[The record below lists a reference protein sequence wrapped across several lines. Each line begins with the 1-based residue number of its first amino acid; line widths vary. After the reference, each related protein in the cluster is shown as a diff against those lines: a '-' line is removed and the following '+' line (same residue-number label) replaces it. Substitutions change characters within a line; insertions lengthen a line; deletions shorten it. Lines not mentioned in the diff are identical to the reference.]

1 MYFFLAANKES
12 KNIREKSMATESV
25 LNQCNDSLT
34 RVQTFDAS
42 TLSREDDLG
51 KQMSFAEAVK
61 PAEAIIAVYKRIPLI
76 ARALSALR

>member
-1 MYFFLAANKES
+1 MAAES
-12 KNIREKSMATESV
+12 LLI
-25 LNQCNDSLT
+25 QCNDSLT

-42 TLSREDDLG
+42 ALSREDDLG

>member
-1 MYFFLAANKES
+1 MANES
-12 KNIREKSMATESV
+12 L
-25 LNQCNDSLT
+25 LNKCNDSLT